1 MGFFKKLFKGVKKV
15 FKKIGKGIKKV
26 AGKVGKFMGKI
37 GIVGQIALSFLL
49 PGIGALLGKAAGAM
63 MGSLNPIISGAG
75 KFLNTAV
82 KIGSKAGSLVKSVG
96 EGVTKVIGKTIGATL
111 NAVPGGKAFT
121 GFLKDVTGGKLDFVG
136 DTFLGKDGT
145 LLGDGGVLG
154 TAKESVLNIK
164 SAGAD
169 LFSKSTI
176 DSSLN
181 KFAVEANAKA
191 QINKS
196 LTEIPQASP
205 DEFAA
210 NLQQGQGPIEALS
223 PPELV
228 PGQARPLNISVDD
241 ITSNKDLSLG
251 IPEVKPLTLAEQTR
265 LAEIKAQPFT
275 AADQARLAEIQ
286 GKPFTTADQAR
297 FDSLLAPSPI
307 KAAPIPD
314 PTRLLTAEELAE
326 GYSLKL
332 EKDNSLTILEPE
344 SSLGTKIYESSVG
357 QKVRAKTAGK
367 LTAANVLRASAETFG
382 AAGQAADGAYD
393 YTQFDIPEARQ
404 QAVGSGGAEQVAQMI
419 DTNIRVQG
427 HNALYPR
434 GPESSWS
441 KTFSGLAP
449 APQQIT

>member
-37 GIVGQIALSFLL
+37 GIVGQIALGFLL

-96 EGVTKVIGKTIGATL
+96 EGVTKVVGKTIGATI
-111 NAVPGGKAFT
+111 NKIPGGKNFS

-136 DTFLGKDGT
+136 DTFLGKDGS

-164 SAGAD
+164 SATTD
-169 LFSKSTI
+169 LFSKSTV

-181 KFAVEANAKA
+181 KFAVEANIEKPVVES
-191 QINKS
+191 KP
-196 LTEIPQASP
+196 EI
-205 DEFAA
+205 DT
-210 NLQQGQGPIEALS
+210 
-223 PPELV
+223 
-228 PGQARPLNISVDD
+228 D
-241 ITSNKDLSLG
+241 IKNQMVESETTVAD

-286 GKPFTTADQAR
+286 GEPFTTADQAR
-297 FDSLLAPSPI
+297 FDSLLAPPTGI
-307 KAAPIPD
+307 AP
-314 PTRLLTAEELAE
+314 PTT
-326 GYSLKL
+326 
-332 EKDNSLTILEPE
+332 
-344 SSLGTKIYESSVG
+344 LGTKIYESSVG

-382 AAGQAADGAYD
+382 ATGQAADGAYD
-393 YTQFDIPEARQ
+393 YTQYDIPDLDQEGVLQGGRAEGLVAMIRPFEVQ
-404 QAVGSGGAEQVAQMI
+404 GYSGSGIYTPQ
-419 DTNIRVQG
+419 
-427 HNALYPR
+427 
-434 GPESSWS
+434 SSWS
-441 KTFSGLAP
+441 RTMAGLT
-449 APQQIT
+449 QQTA

>member
-1 MGFFKKLFKGVKKV
+1 MGFLSKIFKGVKKV

-26 AGKVGKFMGKI
+26 AGKIGKFMGKI

-49 PGIGALLGKAAGAM
+49 PGIGALLGKAAVGM
-63 MGSLNPIISGAG
+63 MGSTNALISGAG
-75 KFLNTAV
+75 KFLNAAV

-96 EGVTKVIGKTIGATL
+96 EGVTKVIGKTIGATI

-121 GFLKDVTGGKLDFVG
+121 GFLKDVTNGKLDFVG
-136 DTFLGKDGT
+136 DKFLGKDGS

-164 SAGAD
+164 SATTD
-169 LFSKSTI
+169 LFSKSTV

-181 KFAVEANAKA
+181 KFAVEANTSA
-191 QINKS
+191 QISKNLKD
-196 LTEIPQASP
+196 TPQVSA
-205 DEFAA
+205 DEYTA
-210 NLQQGQGPIEALS
+210 NLQKGQGPIEALS

-286 GKPFTTADQAR
+286 GEPFTTADQAR

-332 EKDNSLTILEPE
+332 EKDNSLTITDPKP
-344 SSLGTKIYESSVG
+344 SLGSRILNSNPVT
-357 QKVRAKTAGK
+357 RAKAKTTGK

-393 YTQFDIPEARQ
+393 YTQYDIPDLDQEGVVQGGRAEGLVAMIRPFEVQ
-404 QAVGSGGAEQVAQMI
+404 GYSGSGIYTPQ
-419 DTNIRVQG
+419 
-427 HNALYPR
+427 
-434 GPESSWS
+434 SSWS
-441 KTFSGLAP
+441 RTMAGLT
-449 APQQIT
+449 QQTA